1 MVGDTRAR
9 NMARWCWISELLWH
23 GLELARNPPKKK
35 YQKCS
40 KTHVHWWY
48 LVFKLKI
55 QKTAWDHVFVSLLD
69 PLKCW
74 RLEWWYFTQRKEP
87 WCASGKLSI
96 HQGCFR
102 KILVLQTWRSFN
114 TNRKQIMN
122 LNIFHFCQPWQDPM
136 IDSTYSRV
144 LMPVLIANLGHVDNM
159 LHNHRSCRV
168 LVNMLLHLLASI
180 QQHVQHQK
188 NGSNKTKY
196 DQLALRMSST
206 QTLHHV
212 WTIPFHKQSRC
223 ETSALF
229 QNPTWILHP
238 SRTASNHW
246 GISTPHSNHQNSA
259 MAECPVTPKVLK
271 SVPPVTTNHLFR
283 NYRDENW

>member
-1 MVGDTRAR
+1 MCWKHAYLQHHPAHQGSLLQLVPPSVLPSTSWLRPERTSESFQNSSPALSGHQTQELHIEDVDVVEEKWVDEHPWGQAIAFQRIRKQFWWSETHVPETWLVGAGSQSCYG
-9 NMARWCWISELLWH
+9 M
-23 GLELARNPPKKK
+23 ELARNSPKKK

-87 WCASGKLSI
+87 WCVSGKLSI

-136 IDSTYSRV
+136 IYSTYSRV
-144 LMPVLIANLGHVDNM
+144 LMPVLIVTWDMLTTCCIITDHV
-159 LHNHRSCRV
+159 
-168 LVNMLLHLLASI
+168 
-180 QQHVQHQK
+180 
-188 NGSNKTKY
+188 GS
-196 DQLALRMSST
+196 
-206 QTLHHV
+206 
-212 WTIPFHKQSRC
+212 W
-223 ETSALF
+223 
-229 QNPTWILHP
+229 
-238 SRTASNHW
+238 
-246 GISTPHSNHQNSA
+246 
-259 MAECPVTPKVLK
+259 
-271 SVPPVTTNHLFR
+271 
-283 NYRDENW
+283 